1 MTSEMNKDKEKEN
14 TKTTVHT
21 PSNKD
26 LSTNEKLSKNDIKN
40 ARKNRLVNIIF

>member
-1 MTSEMNKDKEKEN
+1 MTSEMNKDKEKEKDN

-26 LSTNEKLSKNDIKN
+26 LSTTDKMSKNDIKN
-40 ARKNRLVNIIF
+40 ARKNRLVK